1 MRDWFEI
8 TSVILMATIALLILV
23 YSVFGIV
30 MLVKFIGGS

>member
-8 TSVILMATIALLILV
+8 TSVILMATIALVMLI
-23 YSVFGIV
+23 YSIFGVV

>member
-8 TSVILMATIALLILV
+8 ISVILMATIALVMLI
-23 YSVFGIV
+23 YSIFGVV